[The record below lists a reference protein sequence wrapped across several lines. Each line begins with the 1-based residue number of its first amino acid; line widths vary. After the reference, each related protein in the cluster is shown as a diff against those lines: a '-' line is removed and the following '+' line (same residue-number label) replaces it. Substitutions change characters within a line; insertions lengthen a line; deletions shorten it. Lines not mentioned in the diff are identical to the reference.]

1 MKVAMNSLRVRFAIG
16 FSVLFT
22 IFLAIALIIVYISYA
37 DFRKEEYYS
46 RLKDK
51 ALTTFKLLVEVEQ
64 IDQELLQVIDRN
76 TLNSLY
82 EGEKVLVFSG
92 NRLIYSSIAD
102 KMIRYNQELLS
113 SVKLKKEI
121 HTTQDDSEL
130 VALYIKQGGKEYT
143 VLASAYDKYGRRK
156 MRFLK
161 WVMLIVYFLGLAI
174 GWTATHFFVKKVI
187 RPLDALKKDIQKITS
202 DNLDIRLSQEGQG
215 DEVDSLAKN
224 FNQMLERLQQAF
236 SIHKD
241 FVHYASHEL
250 RTPIAAMVG
259 ITESALAK
267 KISSEECQALLNKLY
282 SQQQNLTSITNSL
295 LLLSDRQVV
304 DKEYPKIRLDEL
316 VFRSV
321 EINQNLFPEV
331 QIQVF
336 LEGETQN
343 EESLLIRANEPLLVM
358 AFNNLLKNAIQY
370 STDNTAIVTIRFGQ
384 HINEVEFRNKG
395 KLFTDEETKMIFT
408 PFYRDS
414 NSKNIKGHGLGLAL
428 VKQIADIHAAKVKYS
443 IDGSFNV
450 FNFQFQNN

>member
-1 MKVAMNSLRVRFAIG
+1 MRVAMNSLRVRFAIG
-16 FSVLFT
+16 FSILFT
-22 IFLAIALIIVYISYA
+22 IFLAIALIIVYVSYA
-37 DFRKEEYYS
+37 DFRKEEYYK

-51 ALTTFKLLVEVEQ
+51 ALTTFKLLIEVEQ

-82 EGEKVLVFSG
+82 ESEKVLIFSS
-92 NRLIYSSIAD
+92 NRLIYSSIAE
-102 KMIRYNQELLS
+102 KQIRFSQEFLS

-130 VALYIKQGGKEYT
+130 VAIYIEQQGKEYI
-143 VLASAYDKYGRRK
+143 VLASAYDKYGRRI

-161 WVMLIVYFLGLAI
+161 WVILIVYFLGLAI
-174 GWTATHFFVKKVI
+174 GWTATHFFVIKVI

-215 DEVDSLAKN
+215 EEVDSLAKN

-259 ITESALAK
+259 ITESALSK
-267 KISSEECQALLNKLY
+267 KISFEDRELLNKLY

-304 DKEYPKIRLDEL
+304 DKYPSGKL
-316 VFRSV
+316 
-321 EINQNLFPEV
+321 
-331 QIQVF
+331 
-336 LEGETQN
+336 
-343 EESLLIRANEPLLVM
+343 
-358 AFNNLLKNAIQY
+358 
-370 STDNTAIVTIRFGQ
+370 
-384 HINEVEFRNKG
+384 KG
-395 KLFTDEETKMIFT
+395 KN
-408 PFYRDS
+408 YVS
-414 NSKNIKGHGLGLAL
+414 H
-428 VKQIADIHAAKVKYS
+428 
-443 IDGSFNV
+443 
-450 FNFQFQNN
+450 

>member
-1 MKVAMNSLRVRFAIG
+1 
-16 FSVLFT
+16 
-22 IFLAIALIIVYISYA
+22 
-37 DFRKEEYYS
+37 
-46 RLKDK
+46 
-51 ALTTFKLLVEVEQ
+51 
-64 IDQELLQVIDRN
+64 
-76 TLNSLY
+76 
-82 EGEKVLVFSG
+82 
-92 NRLIYSSIAD
+92 
-102 KMIRYNQELLS
+102 
-113 SVKLKKEI
+113 
-121 HTTQDDSEL
+121 
-130 VALYIKQGGKEYT
+130 
-143 VLASAYDKYGRRK
+143 
-156 MRFLK
+156 
-161 WVMLIVYFLGLAI
+161 
-174 GWTATHFFVKKVI
+174 
-187 RPLDALKKDIQKITS
+187 
-202 DNLDIRLSQEGQG
+202 
-215 DEVDSLAKN
+215 
-224 FNQMLERLQQAF
+224 
-236 SIHKD
+236 
-241 FVHYASHEL
+241 
-250 RTPIAAMVG
+250 MVG